1 MADARRAAA
10 FAVLDAA
17 VALLLGARLPEPH
30 RTTLLGP
37 WESVVAG

>member
-10 FAVLDAA
+10 PAVLEAA
-17 VALLLGARLPEPH
+17 VALFLGTRPPEPDPAV
-30 RTTLLGP
+30 LLGP